1 MFFDDLEEISKIAG
15 NVGCAIFV
23 VPRETEVEI
32 PGAYLL
38 KPETKTTIT
47 IDQVREMIAVL
58 TVKQTSP
65 RFVVI
70 RPADK
75 LGEEAEN
82 AILKSLEEPKENVH
96 FVLITDRLSK
106 LLPTILSRAVIYVWR
121 GGLKPINEIVADD
134 KVKVLAKRILAATS
148 DDLVGLAE
156 EIAAKKE
163 GAREFAL
170 EVLGVAIE
178 MAYKSYF
185 LTGKKAF
192 LSKIP
197 RLIEAYENISRN
209 GHIKLHLVADLI

>member
-1 MFFDDLEEISKIAG
+1 MFFEDLAEIPEIAK

-58 TVKQTSP
+58 TVKQTNP

-163 GAREFAL
+163 SAREFAL

-209 GHIKLHLVADLI
+209 